1 MKCCWYPSLC
11 VFQAHSDSGIFWF
24 CVKSATGIAKC
35 FHFPSAS
42 SEYYFDS
49 FIPHASLVLHT
60 IKNSCLTHY
69 WGFTC
74 VIQATSE
81 TRIFWKNNC
90 LDKTSLLQLWQRS
103 CVSSFTLF
111 FSVHLRERVF
121 GWNQN
126 FFSQIR
132 WRPFLSNENQEES
145 LLKIIKT
152 GKRVRDTLI
161 IVLRHKKW
169 RWWIWQVYFYLR
181 QR

>member
-1 MKCCWYPSLC
+1 MLAFSFC
-11 VFQAHSDSGIFWF
+11 IFWALL
-24 CVKSATGIAKC
+24 SLS
-35 FHFPSAS
+35 HPSYKTRVAYNK
-42 SEYYFDS
+42 EQL
-49 FIPHASLVLHT
+49 PH
-60 IKNSCLTHY
+60 THY

-81 TRIFWKNNC
+81 TRRFWKNNS
-90 LDKTSLLQLWQRS
+90 LDTTSLQKLWQRS
-103 CVSSFTLF
+103 YVSSFTDF

-145 LLKIIKT
+145 LREIIKT
-152 GKRVRDTLI
+152 GKRMRDTLI

-169 RWWIWQVYFYLR
+169 RWWIWLHFYLR
-181 QR
+181 QSYKKS